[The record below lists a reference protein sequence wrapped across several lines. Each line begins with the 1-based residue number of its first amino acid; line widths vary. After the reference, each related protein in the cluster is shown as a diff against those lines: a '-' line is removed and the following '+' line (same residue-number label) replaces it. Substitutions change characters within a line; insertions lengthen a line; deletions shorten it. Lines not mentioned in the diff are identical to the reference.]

1 MKVNPNAVMVIK
13 STIPVG
19 YTEQIRKK
27 TGSKNIMFSPEFLRE
42 SKALYDNLYPSRI
55 IVGTDPND
63 PHLVEAAH
71 TFAGLLQEGAINDC
85 KNYCARVKAAYP
97 AAAEYLAGLGVE
109 IEKPLETSPLEP
121 GADGMMEY
129 RACQYV
135 VLGSCEENYRHT
147 VGGVEVCKAR
157 FYPETGV
164 KEEHFV
170 LELSPIRLKGWQE

>member
-1 MKVNPNAVMVIK
+1 MIGLG
-13 STIPVG
+13 TIINVDA
-19 YTEQIRKK
+19 EK
-27 TGSKNIMFSPEFLRE
+27 TRQYYQAMGPGKLCSC
-42 SKALYDNLYPSRI
+42 
-55 IVGTDPND
+55 
-63 PHLVEAAH
+63 
-71 TFAGLLQEGAINDC
+71 NDC

-97 AAAEYLAGLGVE
+97 A
-109 IEKPLETSPLEP
+109 LETSPLEP